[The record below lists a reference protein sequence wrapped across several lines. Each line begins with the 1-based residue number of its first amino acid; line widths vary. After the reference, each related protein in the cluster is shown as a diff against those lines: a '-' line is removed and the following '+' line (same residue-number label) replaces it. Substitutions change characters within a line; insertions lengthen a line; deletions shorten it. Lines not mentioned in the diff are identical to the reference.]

1 VSDMDN
7 VGVVTITTAVENIG
21 TLISNVMTTIVGN
34 ELLMTL
40 FCGSLF
46 FLGCSAVKAIKK
58 TAKK

>member
-1 VSDMDN
+1 MEGT
-7 VGVVTITTAVENIG
+7 GVVTISTAIENIG
-21 TLISNVMTTIVGN
+21 TLITNVMTTITAN

>member
-1 VSDMDN
+1 ME
-7 VGVVTITTAVENIG
+7 GTGIVTITTAIENIS
-21 TLISNVMTTIVGN
+21 TLITNVMTTITQN